1 MNQKRG
7 VMKNKETQKDFD
19 LGHSTDEYTKMSV
32 ELLKERFSGWLD
44 WNMDLLEEK
53 PEFHIKEEDKGL
65 IIKITE
71 EGSSDFMND
80 GTEYYMILKPLKDE
94 DEVEEEI
101 EKEKQYNKEHGV
113 LVRETFP
120 FPIGEDE

>member
-1 MNQKRG
+1 MS
-7 VMKNKETQKDFD
+7 KDFD
-19 LGHSTDEYTKMSV
+19 LKDEYTTMSV

-44 WNMDLLEEK
+44 HNIDLIGKE
-53 PEFHIKEEDKGL
+53 PEFHIKEEEDKGL

-101 EKEKQYNKEHGV
+101 GKEEQKNLKEGV

>member
-1 MNQKRG
+1 MS
-7 VMKNKETQKDFD
+7 EDFD
-19 LGHSTDEYTKMSV
+19 LKNEYTKMSV
-32 ELLKERFSGWLD
+32 ELVKERFSGWLD
-44 WNMDLLEEK
+44 WNMSISEEK
-53 PEFHIKEEDKGL
+53 EFHIKEQDKGL

-71 EGSSDFMND
+71 EGGEDFMED

-120 FPIGEDE
+120 FPIGENE

>member
-1 MNQKRG
+1 MNQKRE
-7 VMKNKETQKDFD
+7 MKMSEDFD
-19 LGHSTDEYTKMSV
+19 LTGEYTKMSV
-32 ELLKERFSGWLD
+32 ELVKERFSGWLD
-44 WNMDLLEEK
+44 WNMDLLDK
-53 PEFHIKEEDKGL
+53 QPEFHIKEQDKGL

-71 EGSSDFMND
+71 EGGEDFMED

-120 FPIGEDE
+120 FPIGENE

>member
-19 LGHSTDEYTKMSV
+19 LKDEYHKMSV
-32 ELLKERFSGWLD
+32 EQLKERLSGWLD
-44 WNMDLLEEK
+44 WNMSLLEEK
-53 PEFHIKEEDKGL
+53 PEFHIKKEEDKGL

>member
-1 MNQKRG
+1 MMKQKREIK
-7 VMKNKETQKDFD
+7 MSEEIQKDFVLD
-19 LGHSTDEYTKMSV
+19 DEEYHKVSL
-32 ELLKERFSGWLD
+32 EQLKEKFESWLD
-44 WNMDLLEEK
+44 WNMTLLEEK
-53 PEFHIKEEDKGL
+53 PEFHIKKEDKKL
-65 IIKITE
+65 FLKVTE
-71 EGSSDFMND
+71 EGGRDFMND

>member
-1 MNQKRG
+1 MMNQKREIK
-7 VMKNKETQKDFD
+7 MSEEIQKDFVLD
-19 LGHSTDEYTKMSV
+19 DEEYHKVSL
-32 ELLKERFSGWLD
+32 EQLKEKFESWLD

-53 PEFHIKEEDKGL
+53 PEFHIKKEDKKL
-65 IIKITE
+65 FLKVTE
-71 EGSSDFMND
+71 EGGRDFMND

>member
-1 MNQKRG
+1 MMNQKREIK
-7 VMKNKETQKDFD
+7 MSEEIQKDFVLD
-19 LGHSTDEYTKMSV
+19 DEEYHKVSL
-32 ELLKERFSGWLD
+32 EQLKEKFESWLD
-44 WNMDLLEEK
+44 WNMTLLEEK
-53 PEFHIKEEDKGL
+53 PEFHIKKEDKKL
-65 IIKITE
+65 FLKVTE
-71 EGSSDFMND
+71 EGGRDFMND

>member
-1 MNQKRG
+1 MS
-7 VMKNKETQKDFD
+7 EEIQKDFVLD
-19 LGHSTDEYTKMSV
+19 DEEYHKVSL
-32 ELLKERFSGWLD
+32 EQLKEKFESWLD

-53 PEFHIKEEDKGL
+53 PEFHIKEEEDRKL
-65 IIKITE
+65 FIKITE
-71 EGSSDFMND
+71 EGGEDFMND